1 VPATTVQARLRAL
14 FATWGLPA
22 KIRVDNGAPWRS
34 WADLPTALAL
44 WWVGLGIE
52 PVFNHPHCPKENP
65 KVERCH
71 GLWESWGE
79 PQACRNFA
87 AWEAAIAW
95 VVETQRERYP
105 SVGGR
110 SRREA
115 HPALAENPRRY
126 TPEAEASLF
135 DLERVKRYLAL
146 GRWPR
151 WVSKIGQIT
160 LYGKPYRVGRPW
172 AKQAVWVRLAAE
184 TTEWVIQDSN
194 GEELI
199 RHPAAQISAERIC
212 QLNVAHPR
220 PPSRPKH
227 RHNRAAPPLT

>member
-1 VPATTVQARLRAL
+1 VTIVQARLRTL
-14 FATWGLPA
+14 FATWGLPE
-22 KIRVDNGAPWRS
+22 KIRMDNGGPWRS

-44 WWVGLGIE
+44 WFVGLGIE

-79 PQACRNFA
+79 PSASPDFA
-87 AWEAAIAW
+87 AWEATIAW
-95 VVETQRERYP
+95 VVTTQRERYP

-115 HPALAENPRRY
+115 YPELAENPRRY
-126 TPEAEASLF
+126 SPAAEASGF
-135 DLERVKRYLAL
+135 DLERVKRYLAQ

-160 LYGKPYRVGRPW
+160 LYGKPYRVARKW

-184 TTEWVIQDSN
+184 TTEWVIQDAN
-194 GEELI
+194 GNELI

-220 PPSRPKH
+220 PPSRRRH
-227 RHNRAAPPLT
+227 RHNLPAPPMT